1 MPEFKRPG
9 TPPGFEPPEI
19 TTDLTRTVTPIET
32 PRVPAAPLAS
42 PPRPKGG
49 TNAMPALPGPP
60 PPPPQ
65 ENLTQSRAPNPGGYA
80 GPERRTVSAPPPG
93 PERRASAAPYSSPDR
108 RMGGTA
114 QRRAIDPSAPP
125 PKGFFPQQPRT
136 IEEAG
141 LNVAMVEEL
150 ILKAVFFAGEM
161 RGMDISNRLKL
172 PSAIVDEVIEGLR
185 RQKYL
190 DIRGGGASG
199 VGKSTMIYQLTS
211 YATELMRQILDR
223 NRYNGPAP
231 VPIQDWVYAVKKQT
245 VRGNRITRARMED
258 KFGDLSIRDYIF
270 DGIGPAM
277 NSGRAIFF
285 YGPPGNGKTAICQC
299 MVNCFEG
306 EIFIPHAIMIDDFI
320 VRLYD
325 GILHTAVE
333 DEPGSQPYDRRW
345 VRIKRPLV
353 VVGGELTLEMLDLV
367 YSPEVKYYEAPFQM
381 KAMNGMLLIDDF
393 GRQKVSPTDLLNRWI
408 VPLESDVDNITLH
421 TGKKV
426 QVPFDVFTA
435 FSTNLEP
442 SDLVDDAFLRRVR
455 YKLEVQRPDEEQFF
469 EIFEAICHKRNVPFD
484 PEMVE
489 YLIDKHYRAVGRP
502 FAACQPRDLLDQVID
517 MANYLGIPPQLNP
530 VLLDRA
536 VRSYFVRFDKSGSA
550 PRAPPPPPPSD
561 ETQ

>member
-1 MPEFKRPG
+1 MSEFKRPG
-9 TPPGFEPPEI
+9 TPPGFTPPEHR
-19 TTDLTRTVTPIET
+19 TDLDRNITPIET
-32 PRVPAAPLAS
+32 PRAPAAPLAA
-42 PPRPKGG
+42 PPRPRGATG
-49 TNAMPALPGPP
+49 AVAALPPAPP
-60 PPPPQ
+60 H
-65 ENLTQSRAPNPGGYA
+65 EDLTHGRAPTQYAGSDRRSGPAPQYA
-80 GPERRTVSAPPPG
+80 GPDRRTAPAAPPPA
-93 PERRASAAPYSSPDR
+93 PERRMP
-108 RMGGTA
+108 TA
-114 QRRAIDPSAPP
+114 QRRAIEPAAPP
-125 PKGFFPQQPRT
+125 PKAFWPQQPRN

-161 RGMDISNRLKL
+161 RGMDIANRLKL
-172 PSAIVDEVIEGLR
+172 PSAIIDEVIEGLR

-199 VGKSTMIYQLTS
+199 VGRSTMIYQLTS
-211 YATELMRQILDR
+211 FATELMRQILDR

-231 VPIQDWVYAVKKQT
+231 VPIQDWVYAVRKQSI
-245 VRGNRITRARMED
+245 RGNRITRARMED

-306 EIFIPHAIMIDDFI
+306 DIFIPHAIMIDDFI

-325 GILHTAVE
+325 DILHKAVE

-367 YSPEVKYYEAPFQM
+367 YSPEVKYYEASFQM

-393 GRQKVSPTDLLNRWI
+393 GRQKVSPVDILNRWI

-426 QVPFDVFTA
+426 QVPFDVFAA
-435 FSTNLEP
+435 FSTNLDP

-455 YKLEVQRPDEEQFF
+455 YKLEVQRPDEDQFF
-469 EIFEAICHKRNVPFD
+469 EIFEAMCRKRGVPYD
-484 PEMVE
+484 PDMVE
-489 YLIDKHYRAVGRP
+489 YLIDKHYRSVNRP

-536 VRSYFVRFDKSGSA
+536 VRSYFVRFDKDNSERTTMASIK
-550 PRAPPPPPPSD
+550 
-561 ETQ
+561 

>member
-1 MPEFKRPG
+1 MP
-9 TPPGFEPPEI
+9 
-19 TTDLTRTVTPIET
+19 
-32 PRVPAAPLAS
+32 
-42 PPRPKGG
+42 
-49 TNAMPALPGPP
+49 
-60 PPPPQ
+60 
-65 ENLTQSRAPNPGGYA
+65 TQ
-80 GPERRTVSAPPPG
+80 
-93 PERRASAAPYSSPDR
+93 
-108 RMGGTA
+108 
-114 QRRAIDPSAPP
+114 QRRAIDPAVAPP
-125 PKGFFPQQPRT
+125 PRAFFPQQPRN

-161 RGMDISNRLKL
+161 RGMDIANRLKL
-172 PSAIVDEVIEGLR
+172 PSAIIDEVIEGLR

-190 DIRGGGASG
+190 DIRGGGGSG
-199 VGKSTMIYQLTS
+199 VGRSTMIYQLTS
-211 YATELMRQILDR
+211 FATELMRQILDR

-245 VRGNRITRARMED
+245 VRGNRITRALMED

-306 EIFIPHAIMIDDFI
+306 DIFIPYAIMIDDFI
-320 VRLYD
+320 VRVYD
-325 GILHTAVE
+325 DILHKAVE
-333 DEPGSQPYDRRW
+333 EDPSAPPYDRRW

-367 YSPEVKYYEAPFQM
+367 YSPEVKYYEASFQM

-393 GRQKVSPTDLLNRWI
+393 GRQKASPVDILNRWI

-426 QVPFDVFTA
+426 QVPFDVFAA
-435 FSTNLEP
+435 FSTNLDP

-469 EIFEAICHKRNVPFD
+469 EIFETMCRKRGVPYD
-484 PEMVE
+484 PDMVE
-489 YLIDKHYRAVGRP
+489 YLIDKHYRAEGRL

-536 VRSYFVRFDKSGSA
+536 VRSYFVRFDKDNSERTTMASVGKA
-550 PRAPPPPPPSD
+550 P
-561 ETQ
+561 

>member
-1 MPEFKRPG
+1 MTEYKKPG
-9 TPPGFEPPEI
+9 TPPGFDPPDVS
-19 TTDLTRTVTPIET
+19 TDLNRNVTPLET
-32 PRVPAAPLAS
+32 PKAQGAPAAPLAA
-42 PPRPKGG
+42 PPRPKGSTG
-49 TNAMPALPGPP
+49 AVSALPPSL
-60 PPPPQ
+60 PQ
-65 ENLTQSRAPNPGGYA
+65 ADVTQGRASTQYA
-80 GPERRTVSAPPPG
+80 GPDRRTVPVPAAAPERRTVA
-93 PERRASAAPYSSPDR
+93 AAAPSPGR
-108 RMGGTA
+108 SGATQ
-114 QRRAIDPSAPP
+114 QRRALEPAAPP
-125 PKGFFPQQPRT
+125 PKAFWPQQPRT

-150 ILKAVFFAGEM
+150 ILKAVFYAGEM
-161 RGMDISNRLKL
+161 RGMDLSSRLKL
-172 PSAIVDEVIEGLR
+172 PSAIIDEVIEGLR

-190 DIRGGGASG
+190 DIRGGGGSG
-199 VGKSTMIYQLTS
+199 VGKSTVIYQLTS
-211 YATELMRQILDR
+211 FATELMRQILDR

-231 VPIQDWVYAVKKQT
+231 IPIQDWTYAVRKQT

-306 EIFIPHAIMIDDFI
+306 EIFIPYAIMIDDFI

-333 DEPGSQPYDRRW
+333 DEPGSAPYDRRW

-353 VVGGELTLEMLDLV
+353 VVGGELTLETLDLV
-367 YSPEVKYYEAPFQM
+367 YSSEVKYYEAPFQM

-393 GRQKVSPTDLLNRWI
+393 GRQKVSPVDLLNRWI

-435 FSTNLEP
+435 FSTNLDPTE
-442 SDLVDDAFLRRVR
+442 LVDDAFLRRVR
-455 YKLEVQRPDEEQFF
+455 YKLEVQRPDEAQFF
-469 EIFEAICHKRNVPFD
+469 EIFESMCRKRNVPYD

-489 YLIDKHYRAVGRP
+489 YLIDKHYRPVNRP

-517 MANYLGIPPQLNP
+517 MANYLGIAPQLNP

-536 VRSYFVRFDKSGSA
+536 VRSYFVRFDKGL
-550 PRAPPPPPPSD
+550 RNAPPPPAAEP
-561 ETQ
+561 

>member
-1 MPEFKRPG
+1 MPEIKRPG
-9 TPPGFEPPEI
+9 SPPGFAESDEPNRNI
-19 TTDLTRTVTPIET
+19 TPLET
-32 PRVPAAPLAS
+32 PAAQPAPS
-42 PPRPKGG
+42 PAMRSKAG
-49 TNAMPALPGPP
+49 TGAYSALPPAPP
-60 PPPPQ
+60 LGGEPTSDRR
-65 ENLTQSRAPNPGGYA
+65 TQTGYA
-80 GPERRTVSAPPPG
+80 GPDRRTMVPAQPQPPGPDRRSSAAAPPP
-93 PERRASAAPYSSPDR
+93 SAMTSR
-108 RMGGTA
+108 VGTA
-114 QRRAIDPSAPP
+114 QRRALGADAIPP
-125 PKGFFPQQPRT
+125 PTNRYWPEQPRT
-136 IEEAG
+136 IAEAG
-141 LNVAMVEEL
+141 LTVAMVEEL

-161 RGMDISNRLKL
+161 RGVDIVNRLKL
-172 PSAIVDEVIEGLR
+172 PSAIVDEAIEGLR

-211 YATELMRQILDR
+211 FATEVLRQILDR

-231 VPIQDWVYAVKKQT
+231 VPIQEWVHAVKQQT
-245 VRGNRITRARMED
+245 VRGNRITRLKMED
-258 KFGDLSIRDYIF
+258 KFGDLIIRDYIF

-306 EIFIPHAIMIDDFI
+306 DIFIPHAIMIDDFI

-325 GILHTAVE
+325 SILHTAVE
-333 DEPGSQPYDRRW
+333 DDPGTAPYDRRW

-367 YSPEVKYYEAPFQM
+367 YSPEVKYYEASFQM

-393 GRQKVSPTDLLNRWI
+393 GRQKVSPIDILNRWI

-435 FSTNLEP
+435 FSTNLDP
-442 SDLVDDAFLRRVR
+442 TDLVDDAFLRRVR
-455 YKLEVQRPDEEQFF
+455 YKLEVKRPDEDQFF
-469 EIFEAICHKRNVPFD
+469 EIFEAVCRKRNVPYD
-484 PEMVE
+484 PDMVE
-489 YLIDKHYRAVGRP
+489 YLVEKHYRAHGRP

-517 MANYLGIPPQLNP
+517 MANYLGIQPQLNP

-536 VRSYFVRFDKSGSA
+536 VRSYFVRFDK
-550 PRAPPPPPPSD
+550 PRAEGTRVVSSH
-561 ETQ
+561 QIGGS

>member
-1 MPEFKRPG
+1 MSEFKRPG
-9 TPPGFEPPEI
+9 TPTGFAPPEHR
-19 TTDLTRTVTPIET
+19 TDLDRNVTPVET
-32 PRVPAAPLAS
+32 PRAPAAPLAA
-42 PPRPKGG
+42 PPRPKGATG
-49 TNAMPALPGPP
+49 AVAALPPAPPQGDVTHGRASTQYAGPDRRTGPSAQLPGPDRRTVPAAP
-60 PPPPQ
+60 PP
-65 ENLTQSRAPNPGGYA
+65 A
-80 GPERRTVSAPPPG
+80 PERRMPTQ
-93 PERRASAAPYSSPDR
+93 
-108 RMGGTA
+108 
-114 QRRAIDPSAPP
+114 QRRAVEPAAPP
-125 PKGFFPQQPRT
+125 QRAFWPQQPRN

-161 RGMDISNRLKL
+161 RGMDIANRLRL
-172 PSAIVDEVIEGLR
+172 PSAIIDEVIEGLR

-199 VGKSTMIYQLTS
+199 VGRSTMIYQLTS
-211 YATELMRQILDR
+211 FATELMRQILDR

-231 VPIQDWVYAVKKQT
+231 IPIQDWVYAVRKQSI
-245 VRGNRITRARMED
+245 RGNRITRARIED

-306 EIFIPHAIMIDDFI
+306 DIFIPHAIMIDDFI

-325 GILHTAVE
+325 DILHKAVE

-367 YSPEVKYYEAPFQM
+367 YSPEVKYYEASFQM

-393 GRQKVSPTDLLNRWI
+393 GRQKVSPVDILNRWI

-426 QVPFDVFTA
+426 QVPFDVFAA
-435 FSTNLEP
+435 FSTNLDP

-455 YKLEVQRPDEEQFF
+455 YKLEVQRPDEDQFF
-469 EIFEAICHKRNVPFD
+469 EIFEAMCHKRGVPYD
-484 PEMVE
+484 PDMVE
-489 YLIDKHYRAVGRP
+489 YLVEKHYRSVGRL

-536 VRSYFVRFDKSGSA
+536 VRSYFVRFDKDNSERTTMASIK
-550 PRAPPPPPPSD
+550 
-561 ETQ
+561 